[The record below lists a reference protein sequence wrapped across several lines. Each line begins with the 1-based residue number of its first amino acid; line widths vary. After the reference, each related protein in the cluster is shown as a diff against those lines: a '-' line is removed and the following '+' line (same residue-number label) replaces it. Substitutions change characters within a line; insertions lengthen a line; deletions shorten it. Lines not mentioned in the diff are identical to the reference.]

1 MNWWCTIL
9 VLSCLDVCLCVFVA
23 GFARTCRLRI
33 CSLIDR
39 SSGEGFTDRFLRR
52 RWWRGVSWNQTDHDR
67 SWQIMTDHDR
77 SWQNIQKGSQ
87 VELPFSKSV
96 REHLTTWFRQWA
108 KGTLVV
114 GPIADCHP
122 NTSRPWNL
130 QNISSTQRIACTD
143 GTTTSP
149 TVRLASVV
157 NTSMFGSSLEAE
169 GNWSDWVARRKSGIL
184 WNLSWDGW

>member
-1 MNWWCTIL
+1 MC
-9 VLSCLDVCLCVFVA
+9 VCVCLLPGLQEPAGSGSVA
-23 GFARTCRLRI
+23 
-33 CSLIDR
+33 SLTDPVGKD
-39 SSGEGFTDRFLRR
+39 SPTVSCEGDDD
-52 RWWRGVSWNQTDHDR
+52 GVCLETR
-67 SWQIMTDHDR
+67 PIMTDHDR